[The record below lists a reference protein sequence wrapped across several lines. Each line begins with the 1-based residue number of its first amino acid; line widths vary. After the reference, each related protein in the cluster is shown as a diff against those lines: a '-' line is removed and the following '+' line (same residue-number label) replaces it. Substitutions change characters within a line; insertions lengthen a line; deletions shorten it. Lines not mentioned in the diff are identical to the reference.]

1 MTTSNNNLFLIGMM
15 GSWKSTVGRELSKV
29 MDMEFVDTD
38 DAIEE
43 INEMKMAD
51 IFKEFGEK
59 RFREMEKAFFIEK
72 AKQPG
77 QIFSTGGGIVLAK
90 ENRKVLQNNGIC
102 FFMDASPQTLADRIH
117 NTTKRPLLTDSDNI
131 EDRLQN
137 IWQERI
143 ELYRNCA
150 HHIIKTD
157 ELKPEQVLDE
167 ILKILEVPVADH

>member
-29 MDMEFVDTD
+29 LDMEFVDTD

-77 QIFSTGGGIVLAK
+77 QIFSTGGGIILRK
-90 ENRKVLQNNGIC
+90 ENRKVLLFRGFRESLRPFHGIAC
-102 FFMDASPQTLADRIH
+102 VRGI
-117 NTTKRPLLTDSDNI
+117 PL
-131 EDRLQN
+131 
-137 IWQERI
+137 
-143 ELYRNCA
+143 
-150 HHIIKTD
+150 
-157 ELKPEQVLDE
+157 
-167 ILKILEVPVADH
+167 